1 MADERLRARVQGAVQ
16 GVGFRYGVIQA
27 AEKLG
32 LKGFVENQ
40 PDGSVYVEAEGPSE
54 KLDQLE
60 TFLRGGPRPARVE
73 QIESERVEP
82 TGEFGSF
89 SWR

>member
-1 MADERLRARVQGAVQ
+1 MADERLRARVMGLVQ
-16 GVGFRYGVIQA
+16 GVGFRYGVIRA
-27 AEKLG
+27 AERLG
-32 LKGFVENQ
+32 LKGFVENR

-60 TFLRGGPRPARVE
+60 AFLRGGPRPARVD
-73 QIESERVEP
+73 QLESERVEP

>member
-1 MADERLRARVQGAVQ
+1 MAHERLRARVQGLVQ
-16 GVGFRYGVIQA
+16 GVGFRYGVIRA
-27 AEKLG
+27 AEDLG
-32 LKGFVENQ
+32 LKGFVENR

-54 KLDQLE
+54 KLDRLE
-60 TFLRGGPRPARVE
+60 VFLRGGPRPARVDHL
-73 QIESERVEP
+73 ESERVEP